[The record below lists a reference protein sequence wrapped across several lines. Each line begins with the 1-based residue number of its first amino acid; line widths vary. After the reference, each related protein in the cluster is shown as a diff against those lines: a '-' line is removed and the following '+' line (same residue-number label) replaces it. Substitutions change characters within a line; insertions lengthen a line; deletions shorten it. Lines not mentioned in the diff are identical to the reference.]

1 MQSIFICEK
10 KFENFKR
17 ITAQNNEES
26 KIYVDKDSLYKI
38 YYSLGLRKFKEKRIE
53 KLSLYSHPNCIFPRK
68 KIVDKWNRFIGIEEE
83 FLKNYITLRNKLL
96 LNDLDYEDRL
106 LISHQLCKTSKDLE
120 HMGISF
126 IDIHL
131 DNIMILDNIIKFIDL
146 DSCEFISKTVNS
158 DVFEY
163 IRKDLISRY
172 LAEVCFFTLYGKA
185 FNIFELDRESVNNLL
200 KIANEKQRKILYKI
214 FLKGETID
222 IENYLDSFDEDFIEQ
237 SKLILKQ

>member
-1 MQSIFICEK
+1 
-10 KFENFKR
+10 
-17 ITAQNNEES
+17 
-26 KIYVDKDSLYKI
+26 
-38 YYSLGLRKFKEKRIE
+38 
-53 KLSLYSHPNCIFPRK
+53 
-68 KIVDKWNRFIGIEEE
+68 
-83 FLKNYITLRNKLL
+83 
-96 LNDLDYEDRL
+96 
-106 LISHQLCKTSKDLE
+106 
-120 HMGISF
+120 MGISF

-131 DNIMILDNIIKFIDL
+131 DNIMILDNIIKFVDL

-163 IRKDLISRY
+163 IREDLISRY